1 MPPAPKSASEALSR
15 AQTPRTAAQAL
26 SEYWGDVDRRAKEL
40 GEDLL
45 LPFYDSIERKTR
57 RENTG
62 HEGPVD
68 QQDREW
74 DEKMRKFRRRKGK

>member
-1 MPPAPKSASEALSR
+1 
-15 AQTPRTAAQAL
+15 
-26 SEYWGDVDRRAKEL
+26 VDRRAKEL